1 MSNANVT
8 NSRITGPT
16 PLPRSSMAY
25 INQQM
30 VSHRSASFKATYGNV
45 QTGLQALLNTTCTPL
60 LFTSSGTAAMES
72 TVDNL
77 LGPSDR
83 ALTLSCGYYGDLF
96 HRMVAMKLGHN
107 AHLLRAEEGHSIDRS
122 HLKKALISQPYKA
135 IFLTHNESSTGVT
148 NPLKEMVA
156 LIRQH
161 SDALIIVDSIS
172 GLGGLSIPFDAWDLD
187 VLIGV
192 TQKGLMSPPGM
203 SIVVVNDRALDE
215 SRQQRNFGSVAFN
228 YPKAHA
234 LALERQTL
242 TTPSLHAFWGLEH
255 ALATMA
261 DIGFEHVFQH
271 HRDIAHL
278 SRTLAKQNGF
288 TLFSQPHCHSD
299 TITAL
304 EMDAGILASD
314 IAARLSS
321 KHGIAVGVGNG
332 KFTDS
337 VLRIAHMGYVSDQ
350 DIHDVYSSLSDMMK
364 SDALPFSSP
373 LLR

>member
-1 MSNANVT
+1 MSNASVI

-16 PLPRSSMAY
+16 PLPNSSMAY

-30 VSHRSASFKATYGNV
+30 VSHRSESFKATYGNV
-45 QTGLQALLNTTCTPL
+45 QTGLQALLSTTCTPL

-96 HRMVAMKLGHN
+96 HRMVARKLGHN
-107 AHLLRAEEGHSIDRS
+107 AHFLRADEGHSIDLS
-122 HLKKALISQPYKA
+122 QLQKSLKKHPYNA

-148 NPLKEMVA
+148 NPLNEMVA

-172 GLGGLSIPFDAWDLD
+172 GLGGLCVPFDDWDLD

-203 SIVVVNDRALDE
+203 SIVVANERALDE
-215 SRQQRNFGSVAFN
+215 SRQKHNFGSVAFN
-228 YPKAHA
+228 YPQAHA
-234 LALERQTL
+234 LAQNRQTL

-255 ALATMA
+255 ALARMA
-261 DIGFEHVFQH
+261 DIGFERVFQH

-278 SRTLAKQNGF
+278 SRTLAIHNGF
-288 TLFSQPHCHSD
+288 TLFSQPDCHSD

-304 EMDAGILASD
+304 KMDEGTLASD
-314 IAARLSS
+314 IAHRLST
-321 KHGIAVGVGNG
+321 KHGITVGVGNG
-332 KFTDS
+332 QFTDS
-337 VLRIAHMGYVSDQ
+337 VLRIAHMGHVSDR
-350 DIHDVYSSLSDMMK
+350 DIHHVYSSLADVVNN
-364 SDALPFSSP
+364 D
-373 LLR
+373 